1 MGKRFISLAIILLWT
16 ISLKAQNKMMVK
28 PNIII
33 IMADDLGY
41 SDIGCFGGEIS
52 TPNLD
57 RLSKVGLRMTN
68 FYNNARCS
76 PTRASDT
83 FEKPTIK
90 TKTWMSSFFI
100 FFIL

>member
-1 MGKRFISLAIILLWT
+1 MGKRFISLAIILFWA
-16 ISLKAQNKMMVK
+16 ISLKAQNKMMIK

-57 RLSKVGLRMTN
+57 RYPKVVYG
-68 FYNNARCS
+68 
-76 PTRASDT
+76 
-83 FEKPTIK
+83 
-90 TKTWMSSFFI
+90 
-100 FFIL
+100 